1 MLASRPFGEALQY
14 NVLITA
20 PYGLKCKAAP
30 DTAYAYAYE
39 VSDAIG
45 NDAAHGYAKQ
55 ILFLKTYNQA
65 CSEAASSRPNEDA
78 YWIPPRVS

>member
-30 DTAYAYAYE
+30 DTAYAYAYAFAYAYE

-65 CSEAASSRPNEDA
+65 MLRSGKLPAE
-78 YWIPPRVS
+78 